1 MLRRIFRKPG
11 KVFRE
16 ERVFARGYFS
26 QVSGPVLNSLDQS
39 FGRTF
44 FCFSNSSP
52 ASLEISN

>member
-26 QVSGPVLNSLDQS
+26 QASGPGLSSFDQR

-44 FCFSNSSP
+44 YSSSNSSP
-52 ASLEISN
+52 VQLKR